1 MVVRGNLSTASVCAD
16 RPPDGPWEVLMHMT
30 PVNPTAET
38 CVYRCS
44 WLLASDLLAASV
56 YASTAIDDKHSD
68 PSATEMKVQP
78 SLAAI
83 QAQEKAV
90 LTRYSANT

>member
-1 MVVRGNLSTASVCAD
+1 MASICAD

-38 CVYRCS
+38 CVYRRS
-44 WLLASDLLAASV
+44 WLLASDSSKASV
-56 YASTAIDDKHSD
+56 YASSAVDDKRSN
-68 PSATEMKVQP
+68 PSAAEAKVQP

-90 LTRYSANT
+90 LTGYSANT